1 VQDEVERTG
10 NGGGPAVHD
19 MRVEHGRAQVSMP
32 EQFLGWFT
40 HRIPGASDRGRDA
53 AIEDGTL
60 GGIVKAGDSLYWS
73 NFDDGTVW
81 RIGL

>member
-1 VQDEVERTG
+1 
-10 NGGGPAVHD
+10 
-19 MRVEHGRAQVSMP
+19 MP